1 MKNKIFYLAENAHP
15 SKQGGIETFGRIL
28 KKMFKTDLYC
38 IAYQVTKKNTNHSVE
53 DIIEI
58 PTRGIFKYLDKLTN
72 KKFRKFVLQ
81 KKINDLDYDIAILN
95 YPEHVLFFKNK
106 KNVKK
111 ILVQHVSFE
120 TFKKDMEKLSENFSN
135 PEFLLKEI
143 DYFIF
148 LSESARDNF
157 IKNFDLSDVNTRVI
171 KHSSEIL
178 LLEKKKEKNRK
189 LIMIA
194 RLQNEAKRFDLAIRA
209 MKKLPEFTL
218 EIYGDGNKTSI
229 FLNNIIKE
237 ENITNVKILG
247 PTNQVQEKLDEA
259 AIFVMT
265 SDHEGY
271 GITLI
276 EAARRGLPLIV
287 RNTYEAA
294 KEIVTNNGILLQKEW
309 NEDEFVEGI
318 KKIYNNYDYY
328 SENSLKFG
336 IKHNLELIKKEWENL
351 FNEIRKK

>member
-1 MKNKIFYLAENAHP
+1 
-15 SKQGGIETFGRIL
+15 
-28 KKMFKTDLYC
+28 
-38 IAYQVTKKNTNHSVE
+38 
-53 DIIEI
+53 
-58 PTRGIFKYLDKLTN
+58 
-72 KKFRKFVLQ
+72 
-81 KKINDLDYDIAILN
+81 
-95 YPEHVLFFKNK
+95 
-106 KNVKK
+106 
-111 ILVQHVSFE
+111 
-120 TFKKDMEKLSENFSN
+120 MEKLSENFSN

-157 IKNFDLSDVNTRVI
+157 IKNFDLSGINTKVI

-259 AIFVMT
+259 GIFVMT

-294 KEIVTNNGILLQKEW
+294 KEIVTNNGVLLQKEW

-318 KKIYNNYDYY
+318 KKIYDNYDYY

-336 IKHNLELIKKEWENL
+336 IKHNLEFIKKEWENL